1 MARNYFQYVLGAQ
14 WGENEGEVITRK
26 YGNDQGNE
34 MMRLVAKMICF
45 SDCTDERVTKIVYE
59 GREIEY
65 IGWRPGM
72 YMAFR
77 YTDNGELAYENCF
90 PQWDH

>member
-14 WGENEGEVITRK
+14 WGENEDEVITRK

-34 MMRLVAKMICF
+34 MMRLVVKMICF
-45 SDCTDERVTKIVYE
+45 SDCSDEVVTKIVYE

-72 YMAFR
+72 YIAFR
-77 YTDNGELAYENCF
+77 YVGTDEIAFEGWYPEY
-90 PQWDH
+90 DH